1 MFMVLESL
9 PSTRLTRTL
18 CDISLAVDVLRDQH
32 GALQGD
38 DQHDALQVDELVH
51 D

>member
-1 MFMVLESL
+1 MVLESL

-18 CDISLAVDVLRDQH
+18 CDISLAVDVLRDDQH

-38 DQHDALQVDELVH
+38 DQHGALQCDELVH